1 MIWKYDYTFLTQL
14 KISRVRRRRMDEKTK
29 GVDKNNGLFQN
40 TKSWIS
46 QLKQMYALKISATLT
61 EQ

>member
-1 MIWKYDYTFLTQL
+1 MIWKSVYTFLIQL
-14 KISRVRRRRMDEKTK
+14 KISCVRRRRMDEKTK
-29 GVDKNNGLFQN
+29 GVDINNGLFRN
-40 TKSWIS
+40 EKLWIR